1 MVIFALQ
8 YNLKVFRNEILTKP
22 SCYCGIILKYK
33 SYNLSLQYC
42 KLTLGLISVT
52 QMICVVYSAMPS
64 CCCFYDDE
72 SNGLASVSYLIV
84 INISNK
90 PVFLHPSDC

>member
-1 MVIFALQ
+1 
-8 YNLKVFRNEILTKP
+8 
-22 SCYCGIILKYK
+22 
-33 SYNLSLQYC
+33 
-42 KLTLGLISVT
+42 
-52 QMICVVYSAMPS
+52 MICVVYSAMPS